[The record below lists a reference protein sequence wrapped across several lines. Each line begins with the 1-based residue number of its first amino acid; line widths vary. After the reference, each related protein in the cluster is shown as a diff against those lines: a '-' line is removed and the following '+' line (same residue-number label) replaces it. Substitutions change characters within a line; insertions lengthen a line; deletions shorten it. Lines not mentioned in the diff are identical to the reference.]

1 MEESD
6 AANLLPILLNRLGNT
21 TRRVSAAHGLA
32 LMDSQEVLE
41 ALLQV
46 AQVADEADEVSSA
59 VGEAV
64 ARVAIRNDL
73 IDKMPLYDFS
83 DSAYISYDNTVG
95 NYLRSQQEKGIDRS
109 EWEFKLINRNQRHNA
124 ARASHA
130 WYHWAIR
137 IGW

>member
-109 EWEFKLINRNQRHNA
+109 E
-124 ARASHA
+124 
-130 WYHWAIR
+130 
-137 IGW
+137 